1 VIVLLQMFFCC
12 DSEISLKM
20 GQYLRK
26 LGVRKVCKFFEASC
40 ICVYVALVVIG
51 EKSRD
56 DLVAKKQPR
65 GLIGSTPP
73 MGTTFNTKHGCYR
86 HRQRTSISARREDL
100 HSGNEV
106 GWRLAISRVS

>member
-1 VIVLLQMFFCC
+1 VIVLLQMFFCF

-56 DLVAKKQPR
+56 DLVAKK
-65 GLIGSTPP
+65 
-73 MGTTFNTKHGCYR
+73 TTQGVDWEHPAYGD
-86 HRQRTSISARREDL
+86 HI
-100 HSGNEV
+100 
-106 GWRLAISRVS
+106 